1 MKAYFVDLD
10 YENFLFDP
18 NYSPNNSKNIAA
30 IKEFEYV
37 FFLVN
42 KNPCILKNIK
52 NYSENYLNKLREL
65 KFNIPQLNSEVK
77 NYEKW
82 WGRREDVELEKNL
95 NSKITSA
102 EVARKLNCGFE
113 HGLIVTSLEEVNQ
126 HIANLPFKKY
136 ILKSPFSFSG
146 IGHIIF
152 EKEQTPLIQFH
163 TPYLLEPVYDRV
175 FDLGVTFEMLN
186 GNFSR
191 MFIVENFNNQKG
203 SFKGGMGANNLENFI
218 SIIQEKYQ
226 FDLKPYLEKYREIF
240 EEYKKL
246 GAVNNVQIDS
256 FVYRDELDSGLK
268 LYQLVEVNYRKTMG
282 LVIQSLAEHF
292 SAKYIE
298 WRITHTGE
306 YENQLEYIKL
316 SPENNKFNSYVR
328 LY

>member
-42 KNPCILKNIK
+42 KNPCILRNIK

-65 KFNIPQLNSEVK
+65 NFYIPQLSPDIIS
-77 NYEKW
+77 YENW
-82 WGRREDVELEKNL
+82 WGRRDNLVLEKKL

-102 EVARKLNCGFE
+102 EIGRKLNCGFE
-113 HGLIVTSLEEVNQ
+113 HGLVVTSLEEVNL

-146 IGHIIF
+146 IGHILF

-163 TPYLLEPVYDRV
+163 QPYLLEPVYDRV
-175 FDLGVTFEMLN
+175 FDLGITFEMQDANLT
-186 GNFSR
+186 R
-191 MFIVENFNNQKG
+191 MFIVENFNNAKG
-203 SFKGGMGANNLENFI
+203 SFKGGMGAQSVEDFI
-218 SIIQEKYQ
+218 SIIQNKYQ
-226 FDLKPYLEKYREIF
+226 FNLKPHLEKYREIF
-240 EEYKKL
+240 DEYLKL
-246 GAVNNVQIDS
+246 GATNNVQIDS
-256 FVYRDELDSGLK
+256 FVYRDEFDGSLK

-282 LVIQSLAEHF
+282 LVIQNLAEHF
-292 SAKYIE
+292 PAKYTE
-298 WRITHTGE
+298 WRITHTSE
-306 YENQLEYIKL
+306 FENQKDFLKL
-316 SPENNKFNSYVR
+316 SPENNKFNSYLR